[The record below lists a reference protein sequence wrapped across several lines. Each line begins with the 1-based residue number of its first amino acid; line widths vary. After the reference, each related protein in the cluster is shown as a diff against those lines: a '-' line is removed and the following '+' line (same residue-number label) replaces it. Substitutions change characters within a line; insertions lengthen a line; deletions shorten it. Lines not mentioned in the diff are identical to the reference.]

1 MPSATASE
9 LVAKMSAQIA
19 GLAPATLVVSRKL
32 VPTSGS
38 RSDSSESAVAASPT
52 STLASTCGRWL
63 TVAITRSWV
72 AGSIA
77 CGRAPR
83 SATVL
88 CSRS

>member
-1 MPSATASE
+1 MCHSPTASRSPERISSAACRRRSATASMPSATASE

-52 STLASTCGRWL
+52 SALAST
-63 TVAITRSWV
+63 
-72 AGSIA
+72 
-77 CGRAPR
+77 
-83 SATVL
+83 
-88 CSRS
+88 